1 MVVFLCMGN
10 LSSRNERLNLLLE
23 RYRSNTCTREE
34 MEELFRLVREHDEHA
49 LFASLHEQW
58 ENAKASPA
66 ASTDWNVLFQG
77 MMQQGREM
85 EQGMLRPDGKPAVV
99 RRGMRSNTR
108 RRWLVAAAGIFIMAG
123 GGTLM
128 RMLHRPAP
136 PLARAAVRSARRF
149 KNDVQPGGNKAILTL
164 ADGSSIVLDSAGNG
178 TLGVQGNTRI
188 LKLASGSLAYQS
200 NLHGLESNRHGVA
213 ASGVASGG
221 PVYNTISTPRG
232 GQYQVVLPDGTKV
245 WLDANSSLR
254 FPTTFAGDA
263 KQREV
268 QLTGEAYFD
277 VARNP
282 QKPFRVGVYANEP
295 GKGGELQ
302 HVEVLGTQFN
312 IMAYADEASV
322 KTTLVEGAVRVGGT
336 TGANVQLKPND
347 QARLDLAQGSGI
359 SVVGDADVDAA
370 VAWKN
375 GYFDFNKANIETIMR
390 QLARWYDVDVS
401 FRGSGSHDR
410 VFYGGMQRNLT
421 LSSVFKVLERSG
433 VQFSIDGKKVIV
445 DL

>member
-1 MVVFLCMGN
+1 MVVFLSMGN
-10 LSSRNERLNLLLE
+10 LSSRKERLNLLLE
-23 RYRSNTCTREE
+23 RYRSNTCTRED
-34 MEELFRLVREHDEHA
+34 MEELFRLVRGREELA
-49 LFASLHEQW
+49 LFASLQEQW
-58 ENAKASPA
+58 EGAKLAPA
-66 ASTDWNVLFQG
+66 ANTDWNVLFQE

-85 EQGMLRPDGKPAVV
+85 EQGGLRPGTSPVSEGKAAVT

-108 RRWLVAAAGIFIMAG
+108 KRWLFAAAGIFFLAG
-123 GGTLM
+123 GGTLL
-128 RMLHRPAP
+128 RMLHRPAVP
-136 PLARAAVRSARRF
+136 MARAAVRSTRRF

-178 TLGVQGNTRI
+178 TLGVQGKTKI

-200 NLHGLESNRHGVA
+200 NRRGV
-213 ASGVASGG
+213 SGVADADAG

-254 FPTTFAGDA
+254 FPTTFDGDP

-282 QKPFRVGVYANEP
+282 QKPFRVGVYANGP
-295 GKGGELQ
+295 GRGGELQ

-312 IMAYADEASV
+312 IMAYSDEAAV
-322 KTTLVEGAVRVGGT
+322 KTTLLEGAVRVGGAM
-336 TGANVQLKPND
+336 GSKVELKPND
-347 QARLDLAQGSGI
+347 QARLDLGQGNGI
-359 SVVGDADVDAA
+359 SVVADADVDAA

-401 FRGSGSHDR
+401 FRGSGSRDR

-421 LSSVFKVLERSG
+421 LSSVFRVLERSG

>member
-10 LSSRNERLNLLLE
+10 LSGRNERLHLLLE
-23 RYRSNTCTREE
+23 RYRTNTCTREE
-34 MEELFRLVREHDEHA
+34 MEELFRLVREEDGHA
-49 LFASLHEQW
+49 LFASLHGQW
-58 ENAKASPA
+58 EDAKAAPA
-66 ASTDWNVLFQG
+66 ADRDWNVLFQG

-85 EQGMLRPDGKPAVV
+85 EQGVVRPDASPVSAEKAVKV
-99 RRGMRSNTR
+99 RRGMLSKTR
-108 RRWLVAAAGIFIMAG
+108 RRWLVAAAGIFFLAG
-123 GGTLM
+123 GGTLL
-128 RMLHRPAP
+128 RMLHRPVV
-136 PLARAAVRSARRF
+136 PLARAAVRSPRRF

-178 TLGVQGNTRI
+178 TLGVQGNTKI

-200 NLHGLESNRHGVA
+200 SRHSVSA
-213 ASGVASGG
+213 AGAEISE
-221 PVYNTISTPRG
+221 PEYNTISTPRG

-254 FPTTFAGDA
+254 FPTTFAGDP

-268 QLTGEAYFD
+268 QLAGEAYFD

-282 QKPFRVGVYANEP
+282 QKPFRVSVYANEA

-302 HVEVLGTQFN
+302 QVEVLGTQFN
-312 IMAYADEASV
+312 IMAYADETSV
-322 KTTLVEGAVRVGGT
+322 KTTLLEGTVRVGGS
-336 TGANVQLKPND
+336 TGARVDLKPND
-347 QARLDLAQGSGI
+347 QARLDLGRAGGV
-359 SVVGDADVDAA
+359 SVVADADVDAA

-375 GYFDFNKANIETIMR
+375 GYFDFNKADIETIMR

-401 FRGSGSHDR
+401 FRGSGNRDR
-410 VFYGGMQRNLT
+410 VFYGGIQRNLT
-421 LSSVFKVLERSG
+421 LSSVFRVLERSG